1 MTYDTTPVYAFKVRT
16 GTIPFL
22 SDRTLANDQK
32 KNACERVGVAG
43 GVLNVGQ
50 GCVNSRQN

>member
-1 MTYDTTPVYAFKVRT
+1 MTYDTTPVYAFKVCT

-22 SDRTLANDQK
+22 SDRILANDQK
-32 KNACERVGVAG
+32 KNACERVGV
-43 GVLNVGQ
+43 LNVGQ